1 MFLLLIS
8 LTNIVLSFVMV
19 ITNGI
24 NCACTGNYIFYGTLT
39 FMFEHLNIK
48 SIKKKFVFEQHDT
61 FYCRI
66 NLIIKTKNKKKAP
79 KKEI

>member
-1 MFLLLIS
+1 MYLVLIS
-8 LTNIVLSFVMV
+8 LANIILSFVMV

-24 NCACTGNYIFYGTLT
+24 KCACTGYYIFYGTLT

-48 SIKKKFVFEQHDT
+48 SIKQKKFVFEQHDT

-66 NLIIKTKNKKKAP
+66 NLIIKTKKEP
-79 KKEI
+79 LKKEI